1 MLNEGKTTDRFSET
15 LEGMTQGIT
24 QLRERKCSW
33 DQIRHPLRGNFEAEG
48 FRSCGLSLLLV
59 PCSQVRDG
67 RAGCIIALA
76 HSPVRT
82 ALDVLVLN
90 RKPRK
95 ECVWCVC
102 LTHLVRES
110 RKALLTWILTL
121 LTASEM
127 VVVLVACAWS
137 RETRSKVS
145 DATVWRSPLLC
156 LPLSLLLSPL
166 LKSEQE
172 EIKITKHSP
181 GGKAKN
187 EKNTL

>member
-1 MLNEGKTTDRFSET
+1 MLNERKTTDRFSET

-24 QLRERKCSW
+24 QLQERKCSW
-33 DQIRHPLRGNFEAEG
+33 DQMRHPLQGNFEAED
-48 FRSCGLSLLLV
+48 FRSCGLLLLLG
-59 PCSQVRDG
+59 PCSQVRGG

-76 HSPVRT
+76 YWPVR
-82 ALDVLVLN
+82 AGLDALVLN

-95 ECVWCVC
+95 ERAWCVC

-110 RKALLTWILTL
+110 RKALLTWVLTL

-127 VVVLVACAWS
+127 VVVLAACAWS

-145 DATVWRSPLLC
+145 DATLWRSPLLC
-156 LPLSLLLSPL
+156 PPLSLLLSPL

-172 EIKITKHSP
+172 EIKIRKP
-181 GGKAKN
+181 PPDGKAKK